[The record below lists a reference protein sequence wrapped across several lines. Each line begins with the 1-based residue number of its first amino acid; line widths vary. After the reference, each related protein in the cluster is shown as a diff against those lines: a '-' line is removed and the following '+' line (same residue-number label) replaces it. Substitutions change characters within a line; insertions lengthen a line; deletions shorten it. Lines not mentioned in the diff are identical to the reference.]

1 MDRPGSARRRRAAR
15 GKGFEKMT
23 IAFRPGTVIDGTGA
37 PPRERCTVLVDGD
50 RISAFGARDDVGIP
64 DGAAIVDAPGATLIP
79 GLIDLHVHLAFSGD
93 VERDTF
99 RTEVAGLNYAEMA
112 LRAAGYAHR
121 TLRAG
126 FTTLR
131 DVHAPG
137 GVIIDLA
144 RAIRMRHVP
153 GPTIHACGTGLSV
166 TGGHMDQPGWA
177 DHVRLDGVTSPC
189 DGPLE
194 FRRGVRR
201 QVKRGA
207 DLIKINACVSS
218 LRHPDVPY
226 RQEMTDEELEAA
238 CDEAHLLERH
248 VAAHTSGGP
257 GLTAAVRAG
266 VDTIEHGH
274 WIDRETADLMAESG
288 TILVPTL
295 LVNERNFEF
304 PREELGGSDA
314 SWRWRE
320 QSRDAKWESLEI
332 ARRAGVKIGCGTD
345 AGYMI
350 PHGEMN
356 AREIELLVQGGLSP
370 VEAIRSATS
379 IGAERL
385 GIEAGVIAAGRVADL
400 VLVAG
405 DPVADIRVLQEPHN
419 LRVFK
424 GGVEVVQSDGE
435 AV

>member
-1 MDRPGSARRRRAAR
+1 M
-15 GKGFEKMT
+15 
-23 IAFRPGTVIDGTGA
+23 AFHGTVCFIM
-37 PPRERCTVLVDGD
+37 
-50 RISAFGARDDVGIP
+50 
-64 DGAAIVDAPGATLIP
+64 
-79 GLIDLHVHLAFSGD
+79 
-93 VERDTF
+93 
-99 RTEVAGLNYAEMA
+99 TE
-112 LRAAGYAHR
+112 
-121 TLRAG
+121 G

-144 RAIRMRHVP
+144 RAIRARHVP

-177 DHVRLDGVTSPC
+177 DHVRLEGVTSPC

-218 LRHPDVPY
+218 LLHPEVPY
-226 RQEMTDEELEAA
+226 RQEMTDDELEAA

-266 VDTIEHGH
+266 VDTVEHGH

-304 PREELGGSDA
+304 SREELGGSDA

-332 ARRAGVKIGCGTD
+332 ARRAGVRIGCGTD

-356 AREIELLVQGGLSP
+356 AREVELLVRGGLSP
-370 VEAIRSATS
+370 VEAIHSATG

-385 GIEAGVIAAGRVADL
+385 GIEAGVIAPGRLADL

-405 DPVADIRVLQEPHN
+405 DPVADIRVLQELHR

-424 GGVEVVQSDGE
+424 EGVEVAQRDGE
-435 AV
+435 AA

>member
-1 MDRPGSARRRRAAR
+1 MA
-15 GKGFEKMT
+15 T
-23 IAFRPGTVIDGTGA
+23 AFLVGTVIDGTGA
-37 PPRERCTVLVDGD
+37 PARERRTVLVEGG
-50 RISAFGARDDVGIP
+50 RIAACGAREEVEVP
-64 DGAAIVDAPGATLIP
+64 AGAEVVEAPHATLIP
-79 GLIDLHVHLAFSGD
+79 GLIDLHVHLAFSGAK
-93 VERDTF
+93 ERGTF
-99 RTEVAGLNYAEMA
+99 RTEVAGLSYAQMA
-112 LRAAGYAHR
+112 LRAASHALA

-137 GVIIDLA
+137 GVVIDLA

-166 TGGHMDQPGWA
+166 TGGHMDQPGWG
-177 DHVRLDGVTSPC
+177 DHVRLEGATCPC
-189 DGPLE
+189 DGPLA

-218 LRHPDVPY
+218 LLHPDHPW

-238 CDEAHLLERH
+238 CDEAHRLERH

-266 VDTIEHGH
+266 VDTVEHGH

-295 LVNERNFEF
+295 LVNERNFDF
-304 PREELGGSDA
+304 PRAELGGSDA
-314 SWRWRE
+314 QWRWLE
-320 QSRDAKWESLEI
+320 QSRDAKWESLET
-332 ARRAGVKIGCGTD
+332 ARRAGVRIGCGTD

-356 AREIELLVQGGLSP
+356 ARELELLVQGGLSP

-385 GIEAGVIAAGRVADL
+385 GIEAGVIAPGRLADL

-405 DPVADIRVLQEPHN
+405 DPVADIRVLQDSRL

-424 GGVEVVQSDGE
+424 EGTEVEPRGGAPG
-435 AV
+435 

>member
-1 MDRPGSARRRRAAR
+1 MA
-15 GKGFEKMT
+15 T
-23 IAFRPGTVIDGTGA
+23 AFLVGTVIDGTGA
-37 PPRERCTVLVDGD
+37 PARERCTVLVERG
-50 RISAFGARDDVGIP
+50 RIAACGARDEVEVP
-64 DGAAIVDAPGATLIP
+64 AGAEIVEAPRATLIP
-79 GLIDLHVHLAFSGD
+79 GLIDLHVHLAFSGAR
-93 VERDTF
+93 ERGAF
-99 RTEVAGLNYAEMA
+99 RTEVAGLGYAQMA
-112 LRAAGYAHR
+112 LRAASYALA

-137 GVIIDLA
+137 GVVIDLA

-166 TGGHMDQPGWA
+166 TGGHMDQPGWG
-177 DHVRLDGVTSPC
+177 DHVRLEGATCPC
-189 DGPLE
+189 DGPLA
-194 FRRGVRR
+194 FRRGVRQ

-218 LRHPDVPY
+218 LLHPDHPW

-238 CDEAHLLERH
+238 CDEAHMLERH

-257 GLTAAVRAG
+257 GLAAAVRAG
-266 VDTIEHGH
+266 VDTVEHGH
-274 WIDRETADLMAESG
+274 WIDRETADRMAESG

-295 LVNERNFEF
+295 LVNERNFDF
-304 PREELGGSDA
+304 PRAELGGSDA
-314 SWRWRE
+314 QWRWLE

-332 ARRAGVKIGCGTD
+332 ARRAGVGIGCGTD

-356 AREIELLVQGGLSP
+356 ARELELLVQGGLSP
-370 VEAIRSATS
+370 IEAIRSATS

-385 GIEAGVIAAGRVADL
+385 GIEAGVIAPGRLADL

-405 DPVADIRVLQEPHN
+405 DPVADIRVLQDSRR

-424 GGVEVVQSDGE
+424 EGTEVEPGPEISAADTEQST
-435 AV
+435 VRTIRRRRKR

>member
-1 MDRPGSARRRRAAR
+1 MTRA
-15 GKGFEKMT
+15 FLV
-23 IAFRPGTVIDGTGA
+23 GTVIDGTGA
-37 PPRERCTVLVDGD
+37 PPRERCTVVTEGD
-50 RISAFGARDDVGIP
+50 RITAYGGRGEVEVPPGAEILEAP
-64 DGAAIVDAPGATLIP
+64 DATLIP
-79 GLIDLHVHLAFSGD
+79 GLVDLHVHLAFSGA
-93 VERDTF
+93 VERETF
-99 RTEVAGLNYAEMA
+99 RTEVAGLSYPRMA
-112 LRAAGYAHR
+112 LRAAGYALA

-137 GVIIDLA
+137 GVVIDLA
-144 RAIRMRHVP
+144 RAIRMRDVP
-153 GPTIHACGTGLSV
+153 GPTIHACGAGLSV
-166 TGGHMDQPGWA
+166 TGGHMDPPGWG
-177 DHVRLDGVTSPC
+177 DHVRIDGAACAC
-189 DGPLE
+189 DGPLA
-194 FRRGVRR
+194 FRQGVRR

-218 LRHPDVPY
+218 LLHPDRPW
-226 RQEMTDEELEAA
+226 RQEMTDEELAAA

-257 GLTAAVRAG
+257 GLAAAVRAG
-266 VDTIEHGH
+266 VDTVEHGH
-274 WIDRETADLMAESG
+274 WIDRETADLMARSG

-295 LVNERNFEF
+295 LVNERNFEL
-304 PREELGGSDA
+304 PREEIGGSEA
-314 SWRWRE
+314 QWRWRE
-320 QSRDAKWESLEI
+320 QSRDAKWESLET
-332 ARRAGVKIGCGTD
+332 ARRAGVRIGCGTD

-356 AREIELLVQGGLSP
+356 ARELELLVQGGLSP

-385 GIEAGVIAAGRVADL
+385 GIEAGVIAAGRIADL

-405 DPVADIRVLQEPHN
+405 DPAADVRVLQDTHR

-424 GGVEVVQSDGE
+424 GGAEVMPVGE
-435 AV
+435 EAA

>member
-1 MDRPGSARRRRAAR
+1 MA
-15 GKGFEKMT
+15 

-37 PPRERCTVLVDGD
+37 PPRERCTVVTEGD
-50 RISAFGARDDVGIP
+50 RIVACGAREEVEVP
-64 DGAAIVDAPGATLIP
+64 PGAEIVDAPDATLIP
-79 GLIDLHVHLAFSGD
+79 GLIDLHVHLAFSGAK
-93 VERDTF
+93 ERGTF
-99 RTEVAGLNYAEMA
+99 RTEVVGLNYAEMA
-112 LRAAGYAHR
+112 LRAAGYAHA

-137 GVIIDLA
+137 GIIIDLA
-144 RAIRMRHVP
+144 RAIRARHLP

-177 DHVRLDGVTSPC
+177 DHVRFEGVTAAC
-189 DGPLE
+189 DGPLA
-194 FRRGVRR
+194 FRRGVRE

-218 LRHPDVPY
+218 LLDPDHPY

-238 CDEAHLLERH
+238 CDEAHVLERH

-266 VDTIEHGH
+266 VDTVEHGH

-295 LVNERNFEF
+295 LVNERNFDF
-304 PREELGGSDA
+304 PRAELGGSDA
-314 SWRWRE
+314 QWRWLE
-320 QSRDAKWESLEI
+320 QSREAKWESLEI
-332 ARRAGVKIGCGTD
+332 ARRAGVRIGCGTD

-350 PHGEMN
+350 PHGAMN
-356 AREIELLVQGGLSP
+356 ARELELLVQGGLGP

-385 GIEAGVIAAGRVADL
+385 GIDAGVIAAGRLADL
-400 VLVAG
+400 VLVDG
-405 DPVADIRVLQEPHN
+405 DPVADIRVLQELHR

-424 GGVEVVQSDGE
+424 EGAEVVSMGGS
-435 AV
+435 AT

>member
-1 MDRPGSARRRRAAR
+1 
-15 GKGFEKMT
+15 MT
-23 IAFRPGTVIDGTGA
+23 TAFHVGTVIDGTGA
-37 PPRERCTVLVDGD
+37 KPRERCTVLVDGE
-50 RISAFGARDDVGIP
+50 RITAFGSRDEVEVP
-64 DGAAIVDAPGATLIP
+64 HGAEVVDAPDATLIP

-93 VERDTF
+93 LERDTF
-99 RTEVAGLNYAEMA
+99 RTEVAGLNYAQMA
-112 LRAAGYAHR
+112 LRAAGYALR

-144 RAIRMRHVP
+144 RAIRARHVP

-177 DHVRLDGVTSPC
+177 DHVRLEGVTSPC

-218 LRHPDVPY
+218 LLHPEVPY
-226 RQEMTDEELEAA
+226 RQEMTDDELEAA

-304 PREELGGSDA
+304 SREELGGSDA

-332 ARRAGVKIGCGTD
+332 ARRAGVRIGCGTD

-356 AREIELLVQGGLSP
+356 AREVELLVRGGLSP
-370 VEAIRSATS
+370 VEAIHSATG

-385 GIEAGVIAAGRVADL
+385 GIEAGVIAPGRLADL

-405 DPVADIRVLQEPHN
+405 DPVADIRVLQELHR

-424 GGVEVVQSDGE
+424 EGVEVAQRDGE
-435 AV
+435 AA

>member
-1 MDRPGSARRRRAAR
+1 
-15 GKGFEKMT
+15 MT
-23 IAFRPGTVIDGTGA
+23 KAFLVGTVVDGTGA
-37 PPRERCTVLVDGD
+37 PPRHDCAVIVERD
-50 RISAFGARDDVGIP
+50 RITAFGGRSEVTIP
-64 DGAAIVDAPGATLIP
+64 PDAELIQAPDATLTP
-79 GLIDLHVHLAFSGD
+79 GLIDLHVHLAYSGSPQ
-93 VERDTF
+93 RDRF
-99 RTEVAGLNYAEMA
+99 RTDVVSLSYAQMA
-112 LRAAGYAHR
+112 LRAAGYAAAS
-121 TLRAG
+121 LRAG

-144 RAIRMRHVP
+144 RAIRARDIA

-166 TGGHMDQPGWA
+166 TGGHMDQPGWG
-177 DHVRLDGVTSPC
+177 DHVHLDDATSAC
-189 DGPLE
+189 DGPGE
-194 FRRGVRR
+194 FQRGVRR

-218 LRHPDVPY
+218 LLDPSHPY
-226 RQEMTDEELEAA
+226 RQEMTDEELSAA
-238 CDEAHLLERH
+238 CDEAHVLERH

-274 WIDRETADLMAESG
+274 WLDRETADLMAERG

-295 LVNERNFEF
+295 LVNERNFDF
-304 PREELGGSDA
+304 PRADLGGTDA
-314 SWRWRE
+314 QWRWLE
-320 QSRDAKWESLEI
+320 QSRDAKWLSLEI
-332 ARRAGVKIGCGTD
+332 ARQAGVKIGCGTD

-356 AREIELLVQGGLSP
+356 AREIELLVQGGLSE
-370 VEAIRSATS
+370 VEAIRAATS

-385 GIEAGVIAAGRVADL
+385 GIDAGVIAVGRQADL
-400 VLVAG
+400 LLVDG
-405 DPVADIRVLQEPHN
+405 DPIADIKILQQQHL

-424 GGVEVVQSDGE
+424 AGTEVPKESE
-435 AV
+435 AA

>member
-1 MDRPGSARRRRAAR
+1 
-15 GKGFEKMT
+15 MT
-23 IAFRPGTVIDGTGA
+23 TAFLVGTVIDGTGA
-37 PPRERCTVLVDGD
+37 PPRKLCTVVTEGD
-50 RISAFGARDDVGIP
+50 RITAVGPQGEVEIP
-64 DGAAIVDAPGATLIP
+64 PAAAVIDAPDATLIP
-79 GLIDLHVHLAFSGD
+79 GLIDLHVHLAYSGAT
-93 VERDTF
+93 VRDTF
-99 RTEVAGLNYAEMA
+99 RTEIVSLSYAQLA
-112 LRAAGYAHR
+112 LRAASYAMAS
-121 TLRAG
+121 LRAG

-144 RAIRMRHVP
+144 RAIRTRHVA

-166 TGGHMDQPGWA
+166 TGGHMDQPGWG
-177 DHVRLDGVTSPC
+177 DHVQLDGVTCAC
-189 DGPLE
+189 DGPLA
-194 FRRGVRR
+194 FRRGVRQ

-218 LRHPDVPY
+218 LLDPTHPY
-226 RQEMTDEELEAA
+226 RQEMTDEELSVA
-238 CDEAHLLERH
+238 CEEAHVLERH

-274 WIDRETADLMAESG
+274 WLDRETADLMAESG

-295 LVNERNFEF
+295 LVNERNFDF

-314 SWRWRE
+314 QWRWLE
-320 QSRDAKWESLEI
+320 QSRDAKWQSLEI
-332 ARRAGVKIGCGTD
+332 ARQAGVKIGCGTD
-345 AGYMI
+345 AGYMS
-350 PHGEMN
+350 PHGELN
-356 AREIELLVQGGLSP
+356 ARELELLVQGGLSP
-370 VEAIRSATS
+370 VEAIKSATS

-385 GIEAGVIAAGRVADL
+385 GIEAGVIAAGRLADL

-405 DPVADIRVLQEPHN
+405 DPVADIKVLQAQHR

-424 GGVEVVQSDGE
+424 AGIEVPADGPSEGG
-435 AV
+435 